1 MGFLEYAWSIFFEKD
16 QVKTKLLMSSK
27 VRFPQLSRDE
37 IGFVVVIPE
46 PSFKEGEDGERM
58 ISLMGY
64 RFPDDTIGKRRLVN
78 LYRAAV
84 FHAGGHVFF
93 SNFQDYEEW
102 RKDKNPLLAKYTISI
117 VEDVRAN
124 GCLSARYNDKLADL
138 ALANTLALKRLRRI
152 DRLMN
157 PATRAMAGLLMQ
169 VHTGQMGA
177 RLRNEQ
183 ETVARLA
190 NVLSQYKQKES
201 QSTTVG
207 QKGSKEEKLEIADS
221 IYYEIEDIGPIT
233 EAPFL
238 PHTEEL
244 GSCSIFSTSH
254 IVNSDIVHEEDF
266 KKCLEFLG
274 GKLSDNEEKTHQK
287 MAEAESS
294 QVFDSW
300 QHQKEKEEHLITKY
314 EQFLPLT
321 QFKSIEIPE
330 QDYTEF
336 LRVKSRSKSE
346 GHRLIESLLVARD
359 AVDEDPAKMYGVL
372 DLQEVIQVIASK
384 SPRMDV
390 FMLDEN
396 LSKSYSWVILLDASR
411 SMKHIKD
418 FALEILLTLAE
429 VANEILIDP
438 TSWGIY
444 AFNDRFFVVKDLN
457 ERYNTRVA
465 GRLGGIKFEDSTYM
479 PDALTLACQLLKTRP
494 ENMRLVTIISDGWP
508 LGYSDVDNALSQVL
522 STMAGRNITVI
533 GIGANSRRAETLFK
547 SHCTVYDL
555 RDLSKKFSN
564 LYFEASRIAAET

>member
-16 QVKTKLLMSSK
+16 QLKTKLLMSSR

-37 IGFVVVIPE
+37 IGFVGIIPE
-46 PSFKEGEDGERM
+46 PSFKEGENGERM

-64 RFPDDTIGKRRLVN
+64 RFPDDVMGKRQLVS

-84 FHAGGHVFF
+84 FHAGGHILF
-93 SNFQDYEEW
+93 SGFQDYEKW
-102 RKDKNPLLAKYTISI
+102 RKDKNPLLAKYAVSI
-117 VEDVRAN
+117 VEDLRAN
-124 GCLSARYNDKLADL
+124 ACLSARYNNKLTDL

-157 PATRAMAGLLMQ
+157 PATRTMAGLLIQ

-183 ETVARLA
+183 ETITRLA
-190 NVLSQYKQKES
+190 DLLSQYKQKEF
-201 QSTTVG
+201 QSITTG
-207 QKGSKEEKLEIADS
+207 QTGSKEEKLGIANN
-221 IYYEIEDIGPIT
+221 IYCEMEDIGPIT
-233 EAPFL
+233 ETPFL

-244 GSCSIFSTSH
+244 GPCSIFSTSYV
-254 IVNSDIVHEEDF
+254 VNSDIKLEEDF

-274 GKLSDNEEKTHQK
+274 GNLSENEEGTHQK

-300 QHQKEKEEHLITKY
+300 QHQKEREERLTSKY

-321 QFKSIEIPE
+321 QFKSVEIPE

-359 AVDEDPAKMYGVL
+359 AIDEDPAKMYGVL

-429 VANEILIDP
+429 VANEVLIDP

-444 AFNDRFFVVKDLN
+444 AFNDRFFVIKDLK

-465 GRLGGIKFEDSTYM
+465 GRLGGIKFEGSTYM
-479 PDALTLACQLLKTRP
+479 PDALTLACQLLKARP

-508 LGYSDVDNALSQVL
+508 HGYSDVDNALSQVL